1 MDLSK
6 LKEPIGPDEIEWRVG
21 QSGSGQKGPWAKLLA
36 YVTNRAIMNRLDA
49 VCGPENWQ
57 NEYRAAPND
66 PTGTSLICGIS
77 IRIDGEW
84 VTKWDGAANTE
95 VVIDGKPDNDTNLK
109 GGFSNSMKRAAVQ
122 WGIGRD
128 LYDYGTT
135 WAICQAAK
143 PDDPTGWTFA
153 KNRDGAFWWKPPAVQ
168 APKKAPTA
176 KAAAR
181 RTEKP
186 KAEAAAES
194 QVDYLKIVTRQLRT
208 VCKCEGKDEADSVI
222 YEVTG
227 GLYTTAD
234 ELNDPANAKEIH
246 RLMCEYAEKPGNKL
260 EGLAAALAISG
271 ALLKQPS

>member
-95 VVIDGKPDNDTNLK
+95 VSIDGKPDQDTNLK

-135 WAICQAAK
+135 WAVCQAAK

-168 APKKAPTA
+168 APKKAPTPTQ

-181 RTEKP
+181 KTAPKPDAPLDYRKIVKKTLAEVCGCQNTEEADACINEITKGMYTAVAELDKP
-186 KAEAAAES
+186 EDAEA
-194 QVDYLKIVTRQLRT
+194 
-208 VCKCEGKDEADSVI
+208 
-222 YEVTG
+222 
-227 GLYTTAD
+227 
-234 ELNDPANAKEIH
+234 IH
-246 RLMCEYAEKPGNKL
+246 KAMCEYAETPGNRL
-260 EGLAAALAISG
+260 EGLAAATHLAAILPQG
-271 ALLKQPS
+271 K